1 MLAGQ
6 YDGLAAMMSA
16 LRIPLDYPD

>member
-6 YDGLAAMMSA
+6 YDGLAATMST
-16 LRIPLDYPD
+16 LHIPLDYAD

>member
-6 YDGLAAMMSA
+6 YDTLAATMTT
-16 LRIPLDYPD
+16 LKIPLDFPE